1 VHLNLICLTVFVA
14 MVFAGCQSAPYID
27 TFDTVSWQGDTNGCH
42 GDRLTQLELLMEA
55 QHELLGWSET
65 KITGYLGSP
74 DYLELFVRN
83 QKFLIYYL
91 EPAVECGINGK
102 TDPLRLYVRMDAL
115 GDSREI
121 SLKNQ

>member
-1 VHLNLICLTVFVA
+1 MIFT
-14 MVFAGCQSAPYID
+14 GCQSEPYID
-27 TFDTVSWQGDTNGCH
+27 TFDTLSWQGDTSGCR
-42 GDRLTQLELLMEA
+42 GYRLAQLALLMDA
-55 QHELLGWSET
+55 QQELLGWSES

-83 QKFLIYYL
+83 QKFLVYYL
-91 EPAVECGINGK
+91 EPALECGMNGK
-102 TDPLRLYVRMDAL
+102 VDPLRLYVRMDAL

>member
-1 VHLNLICLTVFVA
+1 MA
-14 MVFAGCQSAPYID
+14 MIFAACQSAPYID